1 MEPAW
6 EPARVRPFVP
16 PVAVAPDRPDRST
29 YPYRREVAP
38 PFARV
43 EVTFDPSSASLRYEV
58 HEPTLTGEE
67 REASDAL
74 DCALPRILPPL
85 AGHASPEQRANHLDR
100 AVNDFLTARYPTL
113 SRASRERILYFRRR
127 DAIGYGPIDAILR
140 DPEIEDVSCDGVG
153 SAVYVYHAR
162 FESMRTNVVFADE
175 SALNGYV
182 VRLAQRC
189 ARSVSGA
196 RPLLDAS
203 TPEGHRVQLT
213 YGRTVSGHGS
223 TFTLRRFRDRPF
235 TPIDLVRSGTLSAE
249 TVAYLWLAAEHGDSM
264 IVAGGPGAGK
274 TSTLNAIA
282 LFVPPSAKIVSI
294 EDTREINLPH
304 PNWVPSTTRTG
315 ASALEVGTGRA
326 RDIDLFDLLS
336 AALRQRPSHIVV
348 GEVRGREA
356 HTMFQAMNT
365 GHATYATMHADS
377 LRALVQRLESPPI
390 QVPRA
395 LLSALREVLIETVTR
410 TPSGPARRLREL
422 FEVRGVDDD
431 TGEVV
436 STPVFT
442 WDEAT
447 DTFHYLGH
455 SYLFERIAASTGRS
469 IEAVDAEFR
478 RRTEAV
484 RALAEAGRPMDP
496 NDVWQWI
503 RENRRWATG
512 PAEAP

>member
-1 MEPAW
+1 MESALDPTRAS
-6 EPARVRPFVP
+6 ARSS
-16 PVAVAPDRPDRST
+16 VAIVDTPDRST
-29 YPYRREVAP
+29 YPYRREVTP
-38 PFARV
+38 PFAHV
-43 EVTFDPSSASLRYEV
+43 EVTFDPGSASLRYEV
-58 HEPTLTGEE
+58 HEPALTEEE

-74 DCALPRILPPL
+74 DRALPRILAPL
-85 AGHASPEQRANHLDR
+85 SGPATPERRTAHLSHTANE
-100 AVNDFLTARYPTL
+100 FLAARYPGL
-113 SRASRERILYFRRR
+113 SSASRERILYFRRR

-153 SAVYVYHAR
+153 SAVFVYHAR
-162 FESMRTNVVFADE
+162 FESIRTNVVFPDE
-175 SALNGYV
+175 GALNGYV

-213 YGRTVSGHGS
+213 YGRSVSGRGS

-235 TPIDLVRSGTLSAE
+235 TPIDLVRNGSWSAE
-249 TVAYLWLAAEHGDSM
+249 MVAYLWLAAEHRDSM

-282 LFVPPSAKIVSI
+282 LFVAASAKIVSI

-304 PNWVPSTTRTG
+304 ANWVPLTTRTG
-315 ASALEVGTGRA
+315 ASMAGIGTDRA
-326 RDIDLFDLLS
+326 QDIDLFDLLT

-356 HTMFQAMNT
+356 YTMFQAMNT

-395 LLSALREVLIETVTR
+395 LLSALREVLIETLTR
-410 TPSGPARRLREL
+410 TPSGPARRVREL
-422 FEVRGVDDD
+422 VEVRGVDAD

-442 WDEAT
+442 WDEAA

-455 SYLFERIAASTGRS
+455 SYLFERIATSTGRPTG
-469 IEAVDAEFR
+469 AVDEEFR
-478 RRTEAV
+478 RRAEAIQ
-484 RALAEAGRPMDP
+484 ALADTGRPIGPADM
-496 NDVWQWI
+496 WQWI
-503 RENRRWATG
+503 RENGRWASG
-512 PAEAP
+512 PAEVP